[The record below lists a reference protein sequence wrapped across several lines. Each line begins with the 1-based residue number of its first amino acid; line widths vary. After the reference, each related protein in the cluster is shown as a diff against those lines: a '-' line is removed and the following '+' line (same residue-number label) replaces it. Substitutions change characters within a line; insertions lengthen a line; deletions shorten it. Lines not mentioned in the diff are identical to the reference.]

1 MEIDDDAAGDLIL
14 RTYYMVDWGKV
25 GQTPSEDTCV
35 RCGRPMLKVEAV
47 RDRSGMAYGGRVC
60 HNCKVVFWLREG

>member
-25 GQTPSEDTCV
+25 GQSPSEDVCV
-35 RCGRPMLKVEAV
+35 ACGRPMLKVEQV
-47 RDRSGMAYGGRVC
+47 RDKNGMVYGGRVC
-60 HNCKVVFWLREG
+60 HGCKVVFWLRDG